1 MLTLYFNDFILQY
14 NTAIEYHAQTI
25 IFCQSA
31 KDVIEP
37 DVSNVLILPQTKIIL
52 NKDASGNI
60 VIPTNIDPNE
70 EEDIYGDGLEY
81 FSIPTKE
88 LKSIEYK

>member
-14 NTAIEYHAQTI
+14 NTAIEYHARTI
-25 IFCQSA
+25 IFCQPG
-31 KDVIEP
+31 VP
-37 DVSNVLILPQTKIIL
+37 NVLILPQTKIIL

-60 VIPTNIDPNE
+60 VIPTSIDPNE
-70 EEDIYGDGLEY
+70 EEDMYGDGLEY
-81 FSIPTKE
+81 FSISTKE